1 LVVFSLKP
9 RTLMS
14 SIMRARSGLT
24 GRFEDWEVIGGSS
37 LKPKVAGP
45 SMLGIGCPNCHAFLF
60 TRSPTPP
67 ENPPTSTPPSRESG
81 FVRYPTADHSR
92 PRNRA
97 PALGPDLDFCASA
110 RCHNRRSQRRGR
122 RNAHSREAEKRI
134 SVVSQAPIRPL

>member
-1 LVVFSLKP
+1 
-9 RTLMS
+9 MS

-45 SMLGIGCPNCHAFLF
+45 SMLGIGCPNRHAFLF

-81 FVRYPTADHSR
+81 FVPWPDPADPRCRLWGHEETAAGLKPSVC
-92 PRNRA
+92 
-97 PALGPDLDFCASA
+97 L
-110 RCHNRRSQRRGR
+110 RGR
-122 RNAHSREAEKRI
+122 SL
-134 SVVSQAPIRPL
+134 PLVKVGLRGETDSLPRCRWL